1 MPLEDQI
8 SLWNSTGM
16 AQQLT
21 KSYKGLFPFKLATTS
36 YIYPDH
42 LIPNVARLAP
52 FFDEIELVLFE
63 SQGQDN
69 LPEGEQIQALRDLR
83 LQQGIDFNI
92 HLPIDLYLGDEDEKV
107 RTSGLSTI
115 KKIVEATLCLNPS
128 VYTLHLERKNQ
139 AGLEDWQRRLIR
151 SMEEVSGWSIDPGRI
166 SIESLGYPFEWI
178 EEIVRGF
185 GFSICL
191 DIGHILISGQDLELH
206 FEKYLSRTS
215 IIHFHGFEDGVDHL
229 GIDRLTG
236 PLLNLIIDR
245 LRNFRGTVSIE
256 VFSMDELKRSL
267 GTLEEKWR
275 KRQS

>member
-8 SLWNSTGM
+8 SLWNNTEM
-16 AQQLT
+16 AQELT
-21 KSYKGLFPFKLATTS
+21 RSYKGLFPFKLATTS

-42 LIPNVARLAP
+42 LIPNVAKLGP

-63 SQGQDN
+63 SKGLDN
-69 LPEGEQIQALRDLR
+69 LPDGEQIQSLRDLR
-83 LQQGIDFNI
+83 LQQRINFNI
-92 HLPIDLYLGDEDEKV
+92 HLPIDLSLGDEDEKV

-115 KKIVEATLCLNPS
+115 KKIIETTLCLNPS

-151 SMEEVSGWSIDPGRI
+151 SMEEVSGWGIDPGRI
-166 SIESLGYPFEWI
+166 SIETLGYPFEWV
-178 EEIVRGF
+178 EEIVRDF

-215 IIHFHGFEDGVDHL
+215 IIHLHGFEDSIDHL
-229 GIDRLTG
+229 GIDRLTD
-236 PLLNLIIDR
+236 PVLNLIMER

-256 VFSMDELKRSL
+256 VFSMDHLKRSL
-267 GTLEEKWR
+267 VTLEEKWR

>member
-8 SLWNSTGM
+8 SLWNNAGM

-21 KSYKGLFPFKLATTS
+21 KSYKGFFPFKLATTS

-42 LIPNVARLAP
+42 LIPNVAKLAP

-69 LPEGEQIQALRDLR
+69 LLDREQIEGLRGLR

-92 HLPIDLYLGDEDEKV
+92 HLPIDLSLGDEDEKV
-107 RTSGLSTI
+107 RISGLSMI
-115 KKIVEATLCLNPS
+115 KKMVETTLCLNPS

-139 AGLEDWQRRLIR
+139 AGLEDWQRRLTR
-151 SMEEVSGWSIDPGRI
+151 SMEEVRGWSVDSGRI
-166 SIESLGYPFEWI
+166 SIETLGYPFAWI
-178 EEIVRGF
+178 EEIVRHF

-215 IIHFHGFEDGVDHL
+215 IIHLHGFEDGVDHL
-229 GIDRLTG
+229 GIDRLTDSA
-236 PLLNLIIDR
+236 LNLIMDR
-245 LRNFRGTVSIE
+245 LWNFWGTVSIE

-267 GTLEEKWR
+267 VTLEEKWR

>member
-1 MPLEDQI
+1 MPLEEQI
-8 SLWNSTGM
+8 SLWNNTEM
-16 AQQLT
+16 AQEFT
-21 KSYKGLFPFKLATTS
+21 RSYKGLFPFKLATTS

-42 LIPNVARLAP
+42 LIPNVAKLGP

-63 SQGQDN
+63 STGLNN
-69 LPEGEQIQALRDLR
+69 LPNGEQIQGLGDLR
-83 LQQGIDFNI
+83 LEKRINFNI

-115 KKIVEATLCLNPS
+115 KKIIEATLCLNPS

-151 SMEEVSGWSIDPGRI
+151 SMEEVSGWGIDPGRI
-166 SIESLGYPFEWI
+166 SIETLGYPFEWI
-178 EEIVRGF
+178 EEIVRDF
-185 GFSICL
+185 GFSLCL

-215 IIHFHGFEDGVDHL
+215 IIHLHGFEDGIDHL
-229 GIDRLTG
+229 GIDRLTD
-236 PLLNLIIDR
+236 PVLNLIMDR

-256 VFSMDELKRSL
+256 VFSMDHLKRSL
-267 GTLEEKWR
+267 VTLEEKWR

>member
-1 MPLEDQI
+1 MPLEEQI
-8 SLWNSTGM
+8 SFWNNTGM
-16 AQQLT
+16 AQEIIRN
-21 KSYKGLFPFKLATTS
+21 YKGSFPFKLATTS

-42 LIPNVARLAP
+42 LIPNVVKLAP

-69 LPEGEQIQALRDLR
+69 LSDGEQVLGLRDLR
-83 LQQGIDFNI
+83 LQQGINFNI

-107 RTSGLSTI
+107 RISGLSTI

-128 VYTLHLERKNQ
+128 VYTLHLERKTQ
-139 AGLEDWQRRLIR
+139 AGLQDWQRRLIR
-151 SMEEVSGWSIDPGRI
+151 SMEEVLRWSVDPGRI
-166 SIESLGYPFEWI
+166 SIETLGYPFEWI
-178 EEIVRGF
+178 EEIVRDF

-215 IIHFHGFEDGVDHL
+215 IIHLHGFEDGVDHL

-236 PLLNLIIDR
+236 PVLDLIIDR

-267 GTLEEKWR
+267 VTLEEKWR
-275 KRQS
+275 RRQS

>member
-1 MPLEDQI
+1 
-8 SLWNSTGM
+8 M
-16 AQQLT
+16 AQQLI

-36 YIYPDH
+36 YIFPDH

-52 FFDEIELVLFE
+52 FFDEVELVLFE

-69 LPEGEQIQALRDLR
+69 LPDGEQIQGLRDLR
-83 LQQGIDFNI
+83 LQQGIGFNI
-92 HLPIDLYLGDEDEKV
+92 HLPIDLSLGDEDEKV

-115 KKIVEATLCLNPS
+115 KKIVETTLCLNPS

-139 AGLEDWQRRLIR
+139 ARLEDWQKRLTQ
-151 SMEEVSGWSIDPGRI
+151 SMGEVQGWSVDPKRI
-166 SIESLGYPFEWI
+166 TIETLGYPFGWI
-178 EEIVRGF
+178 EGIVKHF

-215 IIHFHGFEDGVDHL
+215 IIHLHGFEDGVDHL
-229 GIDRLTG
+229 GIDRLTD
-236 PLLNLIIDR
+236 PVLNLIMGR

-267 GTLEEKWR
+267 VTLEEAWR
-275 KRQS
+275 KKQS